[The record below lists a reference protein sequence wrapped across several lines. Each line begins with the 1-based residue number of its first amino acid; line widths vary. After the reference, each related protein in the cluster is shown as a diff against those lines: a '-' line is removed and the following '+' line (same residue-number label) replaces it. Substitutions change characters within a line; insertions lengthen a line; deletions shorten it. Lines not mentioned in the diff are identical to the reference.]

1 MRSAHN
7 PFTLSK
13 PAMYICICNGITER
27 QIIQAAEHGA
37 RCGEDLER
45 GLGVGVTCG
54 CCRECASEL
63 LAEAL
68 SKMVESGAQKPAPAE
83 SLA

>member
-1 MRSAHN
+1 
-7 PFTLSK
+7 
-13 PAMYICICNGITER
+13 MYICICNGITER

-37 RCGEDLER
+37 RSGEDLER

-54 CCRECASEL
+54 CCRTCAREL
-63 LAEAL
+63 LAETL
-68 SKMVESGAQKPAPAE
+68 SRIVQSGVEKPMPAAAE